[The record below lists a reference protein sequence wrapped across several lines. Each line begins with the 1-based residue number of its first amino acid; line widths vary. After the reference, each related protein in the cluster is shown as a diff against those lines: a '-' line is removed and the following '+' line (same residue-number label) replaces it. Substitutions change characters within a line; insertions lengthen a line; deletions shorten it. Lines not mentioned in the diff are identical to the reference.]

1 MMTDTYLTF
10 LAYSTELEQESQ
22 ERYLEIAESM
32 ATHGNDEV
40 AGFFHR
46 MADEAG
52 NHLAEVSL
60 LCEGAELPPIKAWEF
75 QWPDA
80 EPPETTSY
88 EALHYRMSLH
98 DAMTLALANERAAEQ
113 FYRDYAHNSTDAEV
127 INTANE
133 FADEEKSHAQ
143 ALELMLEDVPV
154 VSELAREE
162 DDPPMMPE

>member
-1 MMTDTYLTF
+1 MMTDEFVTF

-32 ATHGNDEV
+32 ETHGNEEV
-40 AGFFHR
+40 VRFFHR

-52 NHLAEVSL
+52 SHLAEVSL
-60 LCEGAELPPIKAWEF
+60 LCEGVELPQIKAWEF
-75 QWPDA
+75 KWPDA

-98 DAMTLALANERAAEQ
+98 DAMALALANERAVEQ
-113 FYRDYAHNSTDAEV
+113 FYRDYAHNSTAPEV
-127 INTANE
+127 ISTANG
-133 FADEEKSHAQ
+133 FAEEEKSHAQ
-143 ALELMLEDVPV
+143 ALELILEDVPE
-154 VSELAREE
+154 VSELARDE

>member
-1 MMTDTYLTF
+1 MMTDEFLTF

-32 ATHGNDEV
+32 EAHRNDEV
-40 AGFFHR
+40 ARFFHR
-46 MADEAG
+46 MSDEAG
-52 NHLAEVSL
+52 SHLAEVSL
-60 LCEGAELPPIKAWEF
+60 LCEGAELPQIKAWEF
-75 QWPDA
+75 NWPGA

-113 FYRDYAHNSTDAEV
+113 FYRDYALNSKDAEV
-127 INTANE
+127 ISTAKD
-133 FADEEKSHAQ
+133 FADEENSHAQ
-143 ALELMLEDVPV
+143 ALELMLEEVPV

-162 DDPPMMPE
+162 DDPPTMPE